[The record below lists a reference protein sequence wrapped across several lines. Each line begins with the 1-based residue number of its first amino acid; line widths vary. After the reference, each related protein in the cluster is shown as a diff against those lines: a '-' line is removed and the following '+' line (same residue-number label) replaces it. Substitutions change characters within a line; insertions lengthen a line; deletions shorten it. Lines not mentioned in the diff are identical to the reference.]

1 MTPTRIVELVSA
13 PLGLSSNVTCEAWGG
28 GDVNQ
33 VFRVNDGEREFAVK
47 WTGNDHFSGIDKT
60 AVFAL
65 QKQVAQADLAPE
77 PVWLSNDHSLWV
89 EAWQQNQHASFE
101 LPGVTSGAD
110 DQSISTKQILLLA
123 SALASIHQQN
133 VIAPELDLPL
143 RWQHYIKLAA
153 LPDDHEW
160 VKRVTEFTENGL
172 ARFGADDKPVL
183 CHNDLSL
190 PHIVETTT
198 PVIVDW
204 EYAAMG
210 NRYFDLASCGQIN
223 QLGQAQK
230 LALYQAY
237 ALYSGLEQQ
246 LVIEQC
252 LQQEVV
258 VALTASLWYA
268 ALPE

>member
-1 MTPTRIVELVSA
+1 
-13 PLGLSSNVTCEAWGG
+13 
-28 GDVNQ
+28 
-33 VFRVNDGEREFAVK
+33 
-47 WTGNDHFSGIDKT
+47 
-60 AVFAL
+60 
-65 QKQVAQADLAPE
+65 
-77 PVWLSNDHSLWV
+77 
-89 EAWQQNQHASFE
+89 
-101 LPGVTSGAD
+101 
-110 DQSISTKQILLLA
+110 
-123 SALASIHQQN
+123 
-133 VIAPELDLPL
+133 
-143 RWQHYIKLAA
+143 
-153 LPDDHEW
+153 
-160 VKRVTEFTENGL
+160 
-172 ARFGADDKPVL
+172 VL